1 MIKLSVDESDSD
13 VNSTNDHTT
22 VETSKSKEWNEKNPQ
37 LNNFQEVWGN
47 DSMQQSLVPTQTNK
61 WEHIPICFISV

>member
-22 VETSKSKEWNEKNPQ
+22 VETSKSKEWNENNPQ

-47 DSMQQSLVPTQTNK
+47 DIMQQSLVQTN
-61 WEHIPICFISV
+61 PNQ

>member
-22 VETSKSKEWNEKNPQ
+22 VETSKSKE
-37 LNNFQEVWGN
+37 
-47 DSMQQSLVPTQTNK
+47 
-61 WEHIPICFISV
+61 